1 MKKTKIDKKLILQG
15 KVVKIKIDLFLKMA
29 FKFDNIYEKNVY
41 DEWNRTIKRM
51 GSYRIRKQYYPHKME
66 TYETKKKTLDFIKN
80 GLLKSYKIHKFYFNQ
95 TNLKDYFPD
104 NMNDTLKEVRKDI
117 NERLQKLTEDRD
129 LETHWEK
136 NVKDIMT
143 LERQYLITLFNYYE
157 NAYLNKQA
165 NDTMV
170 AAQSLLM
177 LQEKKSIKKRTKNE
191 NGPIRRSRRIQ
202 QKNMLSTNNRH
213 FDPRRGCF
221 WSYNKETQQHK
232 IQYTYND

>member
-1 MKKTKIDKKLILQG
+1 MKKTKIDKKLILKG

-66 TYETKKKTLDFIKN
+66 TYETKKRTLDFIKN

-104 NMNDTLKEVRKDI
+104 NMNDTLKKVRKDI

-170 AAQSLLM
+170 AAQSLLT
-177 LQEKKSIKKRTKNE
+177 LQKQKIIKKTKNE
-191 NGPIRRSRRIQ
+191 NLSVRRSRRIQ
-202 QKNMLSTNNRH
+202 QKTVPNTNRH
-213 FDPRRGCF
+213 FDTRGRGCF
-221 WSYNKETQQHK
+221 WSRIDKCQ
-232 IQYTYND
+232 

>member
-1 MKKTKIDKKLILQG
+1 MKKTKIDKKLILYG

-66 TYETKKKTLDFIKN
+66 TYETKKRTLDFIKN

-104 NMNDTLKEVRKDI
+104 NMNNTLKEVRKDI

-191 NGPIRRSRRIQ
+191 NVLPTRRSKRIQ
-202 QKNMLSTNNRH
+202 QKNDPSYQHIRSNWPTNSRMASR
-213 FDPRRGCF
+213 P
-221 WSYNKETQQHK
+221 Y
-232 IQYTYND
+232 

>member
-1 MKKTKIDKKLILQG
+1 MIVKDNKI
-15 KVVKIKIDLFLKMA
+15 IKINMA
-29 FKFDNIYEKNVY
+29 FKFDNSYEKNVY

-51 GSYRIRKQYYPHKME
+51 DSYRIRKQYYPHKME
-66 TYETKKKTLDFIKN
+66 MYETKKRTLDFIKN

-104 NMNDTLKEVRKDI
+104 NMKDTLKEVRKDI
-117 NERLQKLTEDRD
+117 NERLQKLTEDRE

-136 NVKDIMT
+136 NVKDIMI
-143 LERQYLITLFNYYE
+143 LEKQYLITLFNYYE

-191 NGPIRRSRRIQ
+191 NTPIRRSKRIQ
-202 QKNMLSTNNRH
+202 QKNDPTYQHIRSNWPTNSRMSSA
-213 FDPRRGCF
+213 P
-221 WSYNKETQQHK
+221 Y
-232 IQYTYND
+232 

>member
-1 MKKTKIDKKLILQG
+1 MKKTKIDKKLILKG

-66 TYETKKKTLDFIKN
+66 TYETKKRTLDFIKN

-104 NMNDTLKEVRKDI
+104 NMNDTLKKVRKDI

-170 AAQSLLM
+170 AAQSLLT
-177 LQEKKSIKKRTKNE
+177 LQKQKIIKKTKNE
-191 NGPIRRSRRIQ
+191 NLSVRRSRRIQ
-202 QKNMLSTNNRH
+202 QKTVPKTNRH
-213 FDPRRGCF
+213 IDTRGRGCF
-221 WSYNKETQQHK
+221 WSRIDKCQ
-232 IQYTYND
+232 

>member
-1 MKKTKIDKKLILQG
+1 
-15 KVVKIKIDLFLKMA
+15 MA

-41 DEWNRTIKRM
+41 DEWNRTIKQM

-66 TYETKKKTLDFIKN
+66 TYETKKRTLDFIKN

-104 NMNDTLKEVRKDI
+104 NMKDTLKEVRKDI
-117 NERLQKLTEDRD
+117 NERLQKLTEDRE

-136 NVKDIMT
+136 NVKDIMV
-143 LERQYLITLFNYYE
+143 LEKQYLITLFNYYE

-170 AAQSLLM
+170 AAQALLM
-177 LQEKKSIKKRTKNE
+177 LQEKKSIKKTTKNE
-191 NGPIRRSRRIQ
+191 NIPIRRSKRIQ
-202 QKNMLSTNNRH
+202 QKNDPSYQHIRSNWPTNSRMSSA
-213 FDPRRGCF
+213 P
-221 WSYNKETQQHK
+221 Y
-232 IQYTYND
+232 

>member
-1 MKKTKIDKKLILQG
+1 
-15 KVVKIKIDLFLKMA
+15 MA
-29 FKFDNIYEKNVY
+29 FNFDNIYEKSVY

-51 GSYRIRKQYYPHKME
+51 DSYRIRKQYYPHKME
-66 TYETKKKTLDFIKN
+66 MFETKKRTLEFIKN
-80 GLLKSYKIHKFYFNQ
+80 GLLKNYKKDKFYFNQ

-104 NMNDTLKEVRKDI
+104 NMKDNLREVRKDI

-129 LETHWEK
+129 LENHWEK
-136 NVKDIMT
+136 HVKDIMV
-143 LERQYLITLFNYYE
+143 LEKQYLITLFNYYE

-191 NGPIRRSRRIQ
+191 NTPIRKSKRIQ
-202 QKNMLSTNNRH
+202 QKNDPTYQHIRSNWPTNSRMSSA
-213 FDPRRGCF
+213 P
-221 WSYNKETQQHK
+221 Y
-232 IQYTYND
+232 

>member
-1 MKKTKIDKKLILQG
+1 MKKTKIDKKLILYG
-15 KVVKIKIDLFLKMA
+15 KVVKIKKDLFLKMA

-51 GSYRIRKQYYPHKME
+51 GSYRIRKQYYPNKME
-66 TYETKKKTLDFIKN
+66 TYETKQRTLDFIKN

-104 NMNDTLKEVRKDI
+104 NMKDTLKEVRKDI

-165 NDTMV
+165 NDTML

-191 NGPIRRSRRIQ
+191 NVLPTRRSKRIQ
-202 QKNMLSTNNRH
+202 QKNDPSYQHIRSNWPTNSRMASR
-213 FDPRRGCF
+213 P
-221 WSYNKETQQHK
+221 Y
-232 IQYTYND
+232 

>member
-1 MKKTKIDKKLILQG
+1 MI
-15 KVVKIKIDLFLKMA
+15 VKDNTIIKINMA
-29 FKFDNIYEKNVY
+29 FNFDNNYEKSVY

-66 TYETKKKTLDFIKN
+66 MYETKKRTLDFIKN

-104 NMNDTLKEVRKDI
+104 NMKDTLKEVRKDI
-117 NERLQKLTEDRD
+117 NERLQKLTEDRE

-136 NVKDIMT
+136 NVKDIMI
-143 LERQYLITLFNYYE
+143 LEKQYLITLFNYYE

-165 NDTMV
+165 NDTMI

-191 NGPIRRSRRIQ
+191 NTPIRRSKRIQ
-202 QKNMLSTNNRH
+202 QKNDPTYQHIRSNWPTNSRMSSA
-213 FDPRRGCF
+213 P
-221 WSYNKETQQHK
+221 Y
-232 IQYTYND
+232 

>member
-1 MKKTKIDKKLILQG
+1 
-15 KVVKIKIDLFLKMA
+15 MA
-29 FKFDNIYEKNVY
+29 FNFDNIYEKSVY

-51 GSYRIRKQYYPHKME
+51 DSYRIRKQYYPHKME
-66 TYETKKKTLDFIKN
+66 MLETKKRTLEFIKN
-80 GLLKSYKIHKFYFNQ
+80 GLLKSYKKDKFYFNQ

-104 NMNDTLKEVRKDI
+104 NMKDNLREVRKDI

-129 LETHWEK
+129 LETHWK
-136 NVKDIMT
+136 NHVEDIMVI
-143 LERQYLITLFNYYE
+143 ERKYLITLFNYYE

-191 NGPIRRSRRIQ
+191 NTPIRRSKRIQ
-202 QKNMLSTNNRH
+202 QKNDPTYQHIRSNWPTNSRMSSA
-213 FDPRRGCF
+213 P
-221 WSYNKETQQHK
+221 Y
-232 IQYTYND
+232 

>member
-1 MKKTKIDKKLILQG
+1 ME
-15 KVVKIKIDLFLKMA
+15 FN
-29 FKFDNIYEKNVY
+29 FDNNYKKSVY

-66 TYETKKKTLDFIKN
+66 IYETKKRTLDFIKN

-104 NMNDTLKEVRKDI
+104 NMKDTLKEVRKDI
-117 NERLQKLTEDRD
+117 NERLQKLTEDRE

-136 NVKDIMT
+136 NVKDIMI
-143 LERQYLITLFNYYE
+143 LEKQYLITLFNYYE

-165 NDTMV
+165 NDTMI

-191 NGPIRRSRRIQ
+191 NTPIRRSKRIQ
-202 QKNMLSTNNRH
+202 QKNDPTYQHIRSNWPTNSRMSSA
-213 FDPRRGCF
+213 P
-221 WSYNKETQQHK
+221 Y
-232 IQYTYND
+232 

>member
-1 MKKTKIDKKLILQG
+1 
-15 KVVKIKIDLFLKMA
+15 MA
-29 FKFDNIYEKNVY
+29 FNFDNIYEKSVY

-51 GSYRIRKQYYPHKME
+51 DSYRIRKQYYPHKME
-66 TYETKKKTLDFIKN
+66 MFETKKRTLDFIKN

-104 NMNDTLKEVRKDI
+104 NMKDTLKEVRKDI

-129 LETHWEK
+129 LENHWEK
-136 NVKDIMT
+136 HVKDIMVI
-143 LERQYLITLFNYYE
+143 ERQYLITLFKYYE

-191 NGPIRRSRRIQ
+191 NTPIRKSKRIQ
-202 QKNMLSTNNRH
+202 QKNDPTYQHIRSNWPTNSRMSSA
-213 FDPRRGCF
+213 P
-221 WSYNKETQQHK
+221 Y
-232 IQYTYND
+232 

>member
-1 MKKTKIDKKLILQG
+1 
-15 KVVKIKIDLFLKMA
+15 MA
-29 FKFDNIYEKNVY
+29 FKFDNSYEKNVY

-51 GSYRIRKQYYPHKME
+51 DSYRIRKQYYPHKME
-66 TYETKKKTLDFIKN
+66 MYETKKRTLDFIKN

-104 NMNDTLKEVRKDI
+104 NMKDTLKEVRKDI
-117 NERLQKLTEDRD
+117 NERLQKLTEDTV

-136 NVKDIMT
+136 NVKDIMI
-143 LERQYLITLFNYYE
+143 LEKQYLITLFNYYE

-191 NGPIRRSRRIQ
+191 NTPIRRSKRIQ
-202 QKNMLSTNNRH
+202 QKNDPTYQHIRSNWPTNSRMSSA
-213 FDPRRGCF
+213 P
-221 WSYNKETQQHK
+221 Y
-232 IQYTYND
+232 

>member
-1 MKKTKIDKKLILQG
+1 MIILYITRTCKKQKLKESFTIFLLIVKDNKI
-15 KVVKIKIDLFLKMA
+15 IKINMA

-51 GSYRIRKQYYPHKME
+51 NSYRIRKQYYPLKME
-66 TYETKKKTLDFIKN
+66 MYETKKRTLDFIKN

-104 NMNDTLKEVRKDI
+104 NMKDTLKEVRKDI
-117 NERLQKLTEDRD
+117 NERLRKLTEDRE
-129 LETHWEK
+129 LETHWEQH
-136 NVKDIMT
+136 VKDIMI
-143 LERQYLITLFNYYE
+143 LEKQYLITLFNYYE

-170 AAQSLLM
+170 AAQALLM

-191 NGPIRRSRRIQ
+191 NVPIRRSKRIQ
-202 QKNMLSTNNRH
+202 QKNDPSYQYIRNNWPTNSRMASR
-213 FDPRRGCF
+213 P
-221 WSYNKETQQHK
+221 Y
-232 IQYTYND
+232 

>member
-1 MKKTKIDKKLILQG
+1 
-15 KVVKIKIDLFLKMA
+15 MA
-29 FKFDNIYEKNVY
+29 FNFDNNYEKNVY

-51 GSYRIRKQYYPHKME
+51 DSYSIRKQYYPHKME
-66 TYETKKKTLDFIKN
+66 MYETKKRTLDFIKN

-104 NMNDTLKEVRKDI
+104 NMKDTLKEVRKDI
-117 NERLQKLTEDRD
+117 NERLQKLTEGRQ

-165 NDTMV
+165 NDTML

-177 LQEKKSIKKRTKNE
+177 LQERKSIKKRTKNE
-191 NGPIRRSRRIQ
+191 NVLPTRRSKRIQ
-202 QKNMLSTNNRH
+202 QKN
-213 FDPRRGCF
+213 DP
-221 WSYNKETQQHK
+221 SYQHIRSNWPSNSRMASK
-232 IQYTYND
+232 PY

>member
-1 MKKTKIDKKLILQG
+1 MIILYITRTCKKQKLKESFTIFLLIVKDNKI
-15 KVVKIKIDLFLKMA
+15 IKINMA
-29 FKFDNIYEKNVY
+29 FNFDNNYEKSVY

-66 TYETKKKTLDFIKN
+66 MYETKKRTLDFIKN

-104 NMNDTLKEVRKDI
+104 NMKDTLKEVRKDI
-117 NERLQKLTEDRD
+117 NERLQKLTEDRE

-136 NVKDIMT
+136 NVKDIMI
-143 LERQYLITLFNYYE
+143 LEKQYLITLFNYYE

-165 NDTMV
+165 NDTMI

-191 NGPIRRSRRIQ
+191 NTPIRRSKRIQ
-202 QKNMLSTNNRH
+202 QKNDPTYQHIRSNWPTNSRMSSA
-213 FDPRRGCF
+213 P
-221 WSYNKETQQHK
+221 Y
-232 IQYTYND
+232 